1 MGDKAGCKDPK
12 CQCAPQLY
20 SLKYCAELTLSS
32 TIISILQNDWIK
44 WFKFYILC
52 SKWKNEENIETKNN
66 ISSPDFMCCL
76 LKTRITFGVGILQV
90 STKTKHFL
98 ETEQILLK
106 FEDEREI
113 ICNFYL
119 LKKYPAV
126 HIDPNYLC
134 NGWYL
139 CNLFGNF

>member
-1 MGDKAGCKDPK
+1 
-12 CQCAPQLY
+12 
-20 SLKYCAELTLSS
+20 
-32 TIISILQNDWIK
+32 
-44 WFKFYILC
+44 LC

-134 NGWYL
+134 NG
-139 CNLFGNF
+139 